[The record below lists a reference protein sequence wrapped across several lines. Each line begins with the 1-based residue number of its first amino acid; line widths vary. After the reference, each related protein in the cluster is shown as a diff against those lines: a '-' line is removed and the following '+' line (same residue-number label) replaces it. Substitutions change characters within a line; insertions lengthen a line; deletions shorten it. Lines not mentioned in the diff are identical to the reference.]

1 MGDGGYRGHERGR
14 WQTKGKTSSLSSVL
28 CVMTDVVIIGSR
40 KEQIVSFMAAE
51 LCCQSQIS
59 LDAMAMAIM
68 MTEEHF
74 HLLLRTVAAQ
84 TRSAGEERGGGG
96 LRKVSANAF
105 SRLTMFAKGE
115 EDGKDWNFDFAD
127 ILGLGCPELLQNLT
141 VIEPMSE
148 EMTPKVRELDVDKA
162 DNIGRTLVGNP
173 RSCLLFQTAF

>member
-1 MGDGGYRGHERGR
+1 
-14 WQTKGKTSSLSSVL
+14 
-28 CVMTDVVIIGSR
+28 
-40 KEQIVSFMAAE
+40 
-51 LCCQSQIS
+51 
-59 LDAMAMAIM
+59 M

-105 SRLTMFAKGE
+105 SRLTKFAKGE
-115 EDGKDWNFDFAD
+115 EDGKDWNFDIAD
-127 ILGLGCPELLQNLT
+127 ILGMECLELLQNLK

-162 DNIGRTLVGNP
+162 DNMVRTLVGNP
-173 RSCLLFQTAF
+173 RSCLLFQPLSNPGGHHQQSGTPCPVPMDIGRVDWDDSAVKLGVDAIGNH